1 MQCIKLSYNI
11 CQLTLVVLL
20 LASGVDMNAQ
30 RVFTSPDELIDFTK
44 ENSINLKSG
53 EINVSKAEKAKWASI
68 ANLFDPTLN
77 TNSSFTDNTKL
88 PVNFFPSSAF
98 GGEPGTFT
106 KVQTGVQYVTNLNQY
121 ADIKILNMGGWENLK
136 LAKINLESTEL
147 NNKITL
153 KNLAE
158 NIGTTYFNIV
168 SLQEQLKSTD
178 ENAKS
183 AESLWRVASDK
194 YGQGLA
200 KQQDVNDALANLLN
214 TKENSRQLAFQI
226 EQNIITLKILC
237 DIPEN
242 EAIEIRHKN
251 DTEINLGKVDVAFSD
266 LNLKSS
272 LLKEQYTFNNF
283 RQHKRAQLP
292 TLSFFLSNTFQQNN
306 TRFKIF
312 DSNIDWINSNY
323 IGLKLTFNLPS
334 VQSITQISNARYD
347 MLLAKK
353 NTEQIKIKSDLEFEQ
368 LSTELDKALSKMK
381 SDKEIYNLRYD
392 SYAKNQQL
400 YSEGLIAI
408 DQTINSYNAM
418 LSAHYNLISAQI
430 SVQLAQTKIDINNK
444 IR

>member
-11 CQLTLVVLL
+11 CQRILLVVLL
-20 LASGVDMNAQ
+20 ALSADMNAQ
-30 RVFTSPDELIDFTK
+30 RVFTTPDELIDFSK
-44 ENSINLKSG
+44 ENSIDLKSG
-53 EINVSKAEKAKWASI
+53 EINISKAEKARLAAI
-68 ANLFDPTLN
+68 ANLFDPTVN
-77 TNSSFTDNTKL
+77 TTSSFTDNTKL

-136 LAKINLESTEL
+136 LARINLESTEL

-153 KNLAE
+153 KSLAE

-168 SLQEQLKSTD
+168 SLQAQLKSTD
-178 ENAKS
+178 ENVKS
-183 AESLWRVASDK
+183 AESLWKVASDK
-194 YGQGLA
+194 YGQGLV

-214 TKENSRQLAFQI
+214 TKENSRQLSFLI

-242 EAIEIRHKN
+242 ESIEIRHKN
-251 DTEINLGKVDVAFSD
+251 DTEVNTGKVDVAFSD

-272 LLKEQYTFNNF
+272 LLKEQYAFNNF

-306 TRFKIF
+306 TQFKLF
-312 DSNIDWINSNY
+312 DNNVDWINSNY

-334 VQSITQISNARYD
+334 AQSITQISNARYD
-347 MLLAKK
+347 ILISKK
-353 NTEQIKIKSDLEFEQ
+353 NTEQVKIKSDLEFKQ
-368 LSTELDKALSKMK
+368 LSTEMEKALSKMK
-381 SDKEIYNLRYD
+381 SDQEIYNLRYD
-392 SYAKNQQL
+392 TYTKNQQL
-400 YSEGLIAI
+400 YSEGLIGI

-430 SVQLAQTKIDINNK
+430 NVQLAQTKIDINNK

>member
-11 CQLTLVVLL
+11 CQRILLVVLL
-20 LASGVDMNAQ
+20 ALSADMNAQ
-30 RVFTSPDELIDFTK
+30 RVFTTPDELIDFSK
-44 ENSINLKSG
+44 ENSIDLKSG
-53 EINVSKAEKAKWASI
+53 EINISKAEKARLAAI
-68 ANLFDPTLN
+68 ANLLDPAVN
-77 TNSSFTDNTKL
+77 TTSSFTDNTKL

-106 KVQTGVQYVTNLNQY
+106 KVQTGIQYVTNLNQY

-136 LAKINLESTEL
+136 LARINLESTEL

-153 KNLAE
+153 KSLAE

-168 SLQEQLKSTD
+168 SLQAQLKSTD
-178 ENAKS
+178 ENVKS
-183 AESLWRVASDK
+183 AESLWKVASDK
-194 YGQGLA
+194 YGQGLV

-214 TKENSRQLAFQI
+214 TKENSRQLSFLI

-251 DTEINLGKVDVAFSD
+251 GAEINLGKFDVAFSD

-272 LLKEQYTFNNF
+272 LLKEQYAFSNF

-306 TRFKIF
+306 TQFKLF
-312 DSNIDWINSNY
+312 DTNVDWINSNY

-334 VQSITQISNARYD
+334 AQSITQISNARYD
-347 MLLAKK
+347 MLIAKK
-353 NTEQIKIKSDLEFEQ
+353 NTEQVKIKSDLEFKQ
-368 LSTELDKALSKMK
+368 LSTEMEKALSKMK
-381 SDKEIYNLRYD
+381 SDQEIYNLRYD
-392 SYAKNQQL
+392 TYTKNQQL
-400 YSEGLIAI
+400 YSEGLIGIA
-408 DQTINSYNAM
+408 QTINSYNAM

-430 SVQLAQTKIDINNK
+430 NVQLAQTKIDINNK

>member
-11 CQLTLVVLL
+11 CQRILLVVLL
-20 LASGVDMNAQ
+20 ALSADMNAQ
-30 RVFTSPDELIDFTK
+30 RVFTTPDELIDFSK
-44 ENSINLKSG
+44 ENSIDLKSG
-53 EINVSKAEKAKWASI
+53 EINISKAEKARLAAI
-68 ANLFDPTLN
+68 ANLFDPAVN
-77 TNSSFTDNTKL
+77 TTSSFTDNTKL

-106 KVQTGVQYVTNLNQY
+106 KVQTGIQYVTNLNQY

-136 LAKINLESTEL
+136 LARINLESTEL

-153 KNLAE
+153 KSLAE

-168 SLQEQLKSTD
+168 SLQAQLKSTD
-178 ENAKS
+178 ENVKS
-183 AESLWRVASDK
+183 AESLWKVASDK
-194 YGQGLA
+194 YGQGLV

-214 TKENSRQLAFQI
+214 TKENSRQLSFLI

-242 EAIEIRHKN
+242 ESIEIRHKN
-251 DTEINLGKVDVAFSD
+251 DTEVNTGKVDVAFSD

-272 LLKEQYTFNNF
+272 LLKEQYAFNNF

-306 TRFKIF
+306 TQFKLF
-312 DSNIDWINSNY
+312 DNNVDWINSNY

-334 VQSITQISNARYD
+334 AQSITQISNARYD
-347 MLLAKK
+347 MLIAKK
-353 NTEQIKIKSDLEFEQ
+353 NTEQVKIKSDLEFKQ
-368 LSTELDKALSKMK
+368 LSTEMEKALSKMK
-381 SDKEIYNLRYD
+381 SDQEIYNLRYD
-392 SYAKNQQL
+392 TYTKNQQL
-400 YSEGLIAI
+400 YSEGLIGI

-430 SVQLAQTKIDINNK
+430 NVQLAQTKIDINNK